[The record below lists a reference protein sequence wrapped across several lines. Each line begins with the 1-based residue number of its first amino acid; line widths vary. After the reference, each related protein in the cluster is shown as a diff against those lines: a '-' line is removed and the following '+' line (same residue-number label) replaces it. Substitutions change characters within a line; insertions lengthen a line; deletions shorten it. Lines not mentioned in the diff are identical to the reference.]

1 MKKIK
6 ILLLV
11 VVFPFVCMGEG
22 AYHEYN
28 EVIVR
33 AGVMNSDL
41 RYGENLGGTIN
52 ISYIPFEINSCGIGW
67 NANFTK
73 TKDYYSFSPIGAG
86 ATLIAVMSGSMSVD
100 SDNWVWKALCCMAAE
115 SMGVYIPI
123 GPHFELQPYWNL
135 LRLSKWQEEKI
146 IVTGAFGLA
155 ATVYMKRFSI
165 TAYGEYSYGYGNPDW
180 WTETL
185 ANVFLE
191 DEEDTYYTRYEKP
204 RTPFKGWVYGLTL
217 GFSFNL

>member
-115 SMGVYIPI
+115 SIKNREAVTKTACLMGKFKNVPALREEMY
-123 GPHFELQPYWNL
+123 NL
-135 LRLSKWQEEKI
+135 IRLKENK
-146 IVTGAFGLA
+146 
-155 ATVYMKRFSI
+155 
-165 TAYGEYSYGYGNPDW
+165 
-180 WTETL
+180 
-185 ANVFLE
+185 
-191 DEEDTYYTRYEKP
+191 
-204 RTPFKGWVYGLTL
+204 
-217 GFSFNL
+217 